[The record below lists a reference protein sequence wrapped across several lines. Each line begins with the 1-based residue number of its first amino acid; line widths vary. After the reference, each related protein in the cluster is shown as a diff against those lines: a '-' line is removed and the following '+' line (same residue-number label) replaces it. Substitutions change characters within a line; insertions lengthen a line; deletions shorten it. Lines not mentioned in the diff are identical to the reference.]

1 MATLRIVMSAW
12 RGRSRRGSSCALAQE
27 AVPDTTQ
34 RAWAATRPSRER
46 HREIQGDNG
55 ENTFT
60 GTVKSQTTV
69 TSVRLTGTQTD

>member
-34 RAWAATRPSRER
+34 RAWLLLGRLVS
-46 HREIQGDNG
+46 G
-55 ENTFT
+55 T
-60 GTVKSQTTV
+60 GKYK
-69 TSVRLTGTQTD
+69 G